1 MKKTKIS
8 LLFCA
13 FFTIILMCGCK
24 FNLTDSKYLD
34 RPDVNVFPGYFQ
46 IVGSYISNNTESITI
61 YRQNIRG
68 VENLDNQEIERVAV
82 LFPKGPDT
90 TENQTFHYE
99 DYCVLADGEYRY
111 YVRFTDENG
120 VRNRTEWTA
129 ALKLQS
135 GGATNGNQIAYTVND
150 LKYNYDEQTMIMT
163 LPSGSDFTAPDS
175 SSSPIP
181 HIGSYSPALVF
192 QTGDVVQVFKI
203 TDTTNVPLKALL
215 PESFLH
221 KDIKLLGI
229 VGQYTE
235 VNKKD
240 DTIVK
245 QISWTNLTPVTI
257 RNAREGFIRLDPE
270 HGEDGNDYSTISD
283 NEN

>member
-13 FFTIILMCGCK
+13 FFTIILMCGCD

-34 RPDVNVFPGYFQ
+34 RPDINTFPGYFQ

-61 YRQNIRG
+61 YRQNTRG
-68 VENLDNQEIERVAV
+68 VQNLANQEIERVAV

-99 DYCVLADGEYRY
+99 DYCVLAEGEYRY
-111 YVRFTDENG
+111 FVRFTDENG

-129 ALKLQS
+129 VVKLQS
-135 GGATNGNQIAYTVND
+135 GGATNRNQLAYTVGD
-150 LKYNYDEQTMIMT
+150 LKYNYDEQTMILT
-163 LPSGSDFTAPDS
+163 LPDGNDFTPPDS
-175 SSSPIP
+175 TTPQIP
-181 HIGSYSPALVF
+181 NIASYSPALVF
-192 QTGDVVQVFKI
+192 QTGEVIQVFKI
-203 TDTTNVPLKALL
+203 ADTKNVALKALL

-235 VNKKD
+235 ANKKD

-257 RNAREGFIRLDPE
+257 RNAREGMIRLDPE